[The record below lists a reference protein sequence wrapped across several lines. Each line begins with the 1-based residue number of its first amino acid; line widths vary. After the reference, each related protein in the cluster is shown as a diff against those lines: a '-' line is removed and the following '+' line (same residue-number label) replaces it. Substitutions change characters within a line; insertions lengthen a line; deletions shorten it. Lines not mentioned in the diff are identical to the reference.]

1 MLAELHLLALAAGVV
16 CAFFGGDLF
25 LRGTL
30 GLAHSWGIISRTV
43 TGAIAGLAT
52 SSPEISI
59 AFTAGVAG
67 EPEIALGNNL
77 GGNIVNLA
85 LVLGV
90 VLSFSPVAV
99 NPQSLKTSYLFALIQ
114 PLALAAML
122 ADGTLSRLDAA
133 LLISMFAA
141 WLYFSM
147 RGAFEEP
154 EEEGALTR
162 RTAFLDAV
170 GGLALLVAAGQLI
183 VYGASHLARDLGFS
197 DFVVGATVVALG
209 TATPELATFLVSRLR
224 RHDQVGVGMIL
235 GSTIVSGY
243 LVIGIAGAVSPIR
256 VTLAEAAPAL
266 AAAVVATLL
275 TSPPADGLIPRW
287 RGFALLAVYVAY
299 VGALATAG

>member
-1 MLAELHLLALAAGVV
+1 MPAELHLLALALGAA
-16 CAFFGGDLF
+16 CAFFGGEFF

-30 GLAHSWGIISRTV
+30 GLARSWGLISRTV
-43 TGAIAGLAT
+43 AGAIAGLAT

-85 LVLGV
+85 LILGLT
-90 VLSFSPVAV
+90 LSFAPVAV
-99 NPQSLKTSYLFALIQ
+99 NPLSLKTSYVFVLVQ
-114 PLALAAML
+114 PLMLAAML
-122 ADGTLSRLDAA
+122 ADGEVSRLDAS
-133 LLISMFAA
+133 LLIGAFAA

-154 EEEGALTR
+154 EEETSTRWIALLQ
-162 RTAFLDAV
+162 AAA
-170 GGLALLVAAGQLI
+170 GLSLLVAAGQLI
-183 VYGASHLARDLGFS
+183 VYGASHLARDFGFS

-209 TATPELATFLVSRLR
+209 TATPELATFLISRLR

-243 LVIGIAGAVSPIR
+243 LVIGVAGAVSPIH

-266 AAAVVATLL
+266 AAAVAAALL
-275 TSPPADGLIPRW
+275 ASPPANGVIPRW
-287 RGFALLAVYVAY
+287 RGFFLLSTYAAYVA
-299 VGALATAG
+299 ALATEG

>member
-1 MLAELHLLALAAGVV
+1 MLAEIHLLALALGAL

-30 GLAHSWGIISRTV
+30 GLARSWGIVSRSV
-43 TGAIAGLAT
+43 AGAIAGLAT

-59 AFTAGVAG
+59 AFTSGLAG

-85 LVLGV
+85 LVLGL

-99 NPQSLKTSYLFALIQ
+99 NPQSLKTSYVFVLFQ

-122 ADGTLSRLDAA
+122 ADGTLSRLEAA
-133 LLISMFAA
+133 LLVSMFAA

-147 RGAFEEP
+147 RRAFDEP
-154 EEEGALTR
+154 DAEPLSR
-162 RTAFLDAV
+162 RTAFLDAG
-170 GGLALLVAAGQLI
+170 GGLVLLVAAGQLI
-183 VYGASHLARDLGFS
+183 VYGASHLAQDFGFS

-266 AAAVVATLL
+266 AAALVAALCTLA
-275 TSPPADGLIPRW
+275 PANGVIPQW
-287 RGFALLAVYVAY
+287 RGFALLATYVAY
-299 VGALATAG
+299 VGALATTG